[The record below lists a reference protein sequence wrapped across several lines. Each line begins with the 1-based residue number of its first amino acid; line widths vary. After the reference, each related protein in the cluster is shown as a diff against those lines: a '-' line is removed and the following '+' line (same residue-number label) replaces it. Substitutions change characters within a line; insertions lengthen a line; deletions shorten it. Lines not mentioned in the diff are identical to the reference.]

1 MLFRKIHYTL
11 HEFLYNGHL
20 HVRGM
25 ERMRTEGLYNTKMLL
40 VTPFMIPSAL
50 GTKSAF
56 ADY

>member
-40 VTPFMIPSAL
+40 VTPFMIPTAL

-56 ADY
+56 AD